1 MASSSSAASPS
12 RSGGPDILLAGLPPR
27 WMTPQYV
34 LAASSLWLVA
44 LAWARPLSSP
54 DETRYTDIPRWMM
67 ESGDWLV
74 PRINGLPFAH
84 KPPLY
89 FWMEA
94 ALIKIFGLSSFVA
107 RLPSLCASILIC
119 ACVYKLVRDFKGE
132 HAACWSVA
140 VLAFSP
146 LFYGGAQYADLDM
159 LVASLIT
166 ATITCALAATR
177 CGPREPRKG
186 QMLWL
191 AAYAAA
197 GLGVLAKGLIG
208 IVLPGSVFVFYVA
221 LSGQWSL
228 LWRAVSFPSLVLFTV
243 IVVPWFVGME
253 HKLPGYAYHFF
264 VFQHFT
270 RYTTAGFNNP
280 HGIWFYPAILLAGM
294 LPWTVASRELWHE
307 LVRKRPAADSVEALA
322 LIWLLVVVLFF
333 SVPASKVVG
342 YVFPALPAFAILVG
356 PWMAGRTE
364 RLVTLGIGAS
374 LCVAG
379 VVAAVVLQPEGTA
392 VTVGQIRRQ
401 MAPEDKVVFYKDYF
415 FDAALTVDRTTPIYV
430 FGDWSRRS
438 LEMKDSVPRQL
449 TEGREFDPPSGHV
462 LIGPTEFS
470 ALSREPG
477 ALWVVLLQKPGT
489 KLPEVF
495 ADLTVAISGPRAT
508 VLRKRR

>member
-1 MASSSSAASPS
+1 
-12 RSGGPDILLAGLPPR
+12 
-27 WMTPQYV
+27 
-34 LAASSLWLVA
+34 
-44 LAWARPLSSP
+44 
-54 DETRYTDIPRWMM
+54 
-67 ESGDWLV
+67 
-74 PRINGLPFAH
+74 
-84 KPPLY
+84 
-89 FWMEA
+89 
-94 ALIKIFGLSSFVA
+94 
-107 RLPSLCASILIC
+107 
-119 ACVYKLVRDFKGE
+119 
-132 HAACWSVA
+132 
-140 VLAFSP
+140 
-146 LFYGGAQYADLDM
+146 
-159 LVASLIT
+159 
-166 ATITCALAATR
+166 
-177 CGPREPRKG
+177 
-186 QMLWL
+186 
-191 AAYAAA
+191 
-197 GLGVLAKGLIG
+197 
-208 IVLPGSVFVFYVA
+208 
-221 LSGQWSL
+221 
-228 LWRAVSFPSLVLFTV
+228 
-243 IVVPWFVGME
+243 
-253 HKLPGYAYHFF
+253 
-264 VFQHFT
+264 
-270 RYTTAGFNNP
+270 
-280 HGIWFYPAILLAGM
+280 
-294 LPWTVASRELWHE
+294 
-307 LVRKRPAADSVEALA
+307 
-322 LIWLLVVVLFF
+322 LVVVLFF